1 MTFEI
6 VDRIRK
12 ELFITG
18 SALYEIVLAVSERV
32 NRKIQIIR
40 LHWQAST
47 FLHRIDGVVMETGRQ
62 LADHLTRSRFT
73 NGEHSVLAAMD
84 AILTR
89 SMSQVQGLKQALL
102 QIDTKIRDLKLEAV
116 HEDLLKM
123 QQDLSVRSARIQRL
137 TVTHRAVAV
146 GRSIRELPRSSS
158 VHLVVVMR
166 GAFLLAPSEDVVF
179 QPDDVVVLIGPESE
193 LSSCVTWFTS
203 QRS

>member
-1 MTFEI
+1 MTFE
-6 VDRIRK
+6 VADRIRK
-12 ELFITG
+12 ELFVTG

-47 FLHRIDGVVMETGRQ
+47 VLQRIDGVAMETGRQ
-62 LADHLTRSRFT
+62 LADHLIRSRFT

-84 AILTR
+84 AMLAR
-89 SMSQVQGLKQALL
+89 SMSQVHGFKQALL
-102 QIDTKIRDLKLEAV
+102 QIDTRIRDLKLEAI

-123 QQDLSVRSARIQRL
+123 QQDLTVRSARIERL
-137 TVTHRAVAV
+137 TVARGAAAV

-166 GAFLLAPSEDVVF
+166 GAFLLAPSEDVAF
-179 QPDDVVVLIGPESE
+179 QPDDIVVLIGPESE
-193 LSSCVTWFTS
+193 LPSCVTWFTS

>member
-6 VDRIRK
+6 IDRIRK

-47 FLHRIDGVVMETGRQ
+47 SLERIDGIAMETGRQ
-62 LADHLTRSRFT
+62 LVDHLTRSRFT
-73 NGEHSVLAAMD
+73 HGEHSVLAAID

-89 SMSQVQGLKQALL
+89 SMTQVHGLKQALL
-102 QIDTKIRDLKLEAV
+102 QIDTRIRDLKLEAV
-116 HEDLLKM
+116 HEDLLKT
-123 QQDLSVRSARIQRL
+123 QQDLSVRSARIERL
-137 TVTHRAVAV
+137 TIARRAVAV
-146 GRSIRELPRSSS
+146 GRSARELPRSSS
-158 VHLVVVMR
+158 VRLVVVMR
-166 GAFLLAPSEDVVF
+166 GAFLLAPSDDVVF
-179 QPDDVVVLIGPESE
+179 QPDDIVVLIGPESE
-193 LSSCVTWFTS
+193 LSSYATWFTS

>member
-6 VDRIRK
+6 IDRIRK

-18 SALYEIVLAVSERV
+18 SALYEIILAVSERV

-47 FLHRIDGVVMETGRQ
+47 FLERIDGIAIETGRQ

-73 NGEHSVLAAMD
+73 NGEHSVLAATD

-89 SMSQVQGLKQALL
+89 SMTQVHGLKQALL
-102 QIDTKIRDLKLEAV
+102 QIDTRIRDLKLEAI

-123 QQDLSVRSARIQRL
+123 QQDLSIRSARIERL
-137 TVTHRAVAV
+137 TIARRAVAV
-146 GRSIRELPRSSS
+146 GRSARELPRSSS

-166 GAFLLAPSEDVVF
+166 GAFLLAPSDDVVF
-179 QPDDVVVLIGPESE
+179 QPDDIVVLIGPESE
-193 LSSCVTWFTS
+193 LSSCATWFTS

>member
-6 VDRIRK
+6 IDRIRK

-47 FLHRIDGVVMETGRQ
+47 FLERIDGIAIETGRQ

-89 SMSQVQGLKQALL
+89 SMTQVHGLKQALL
-102 QIDTKIRDLKLEAV
+102 QIDTRIRDLKLEAV

-123 QQDLSVRSARIQRL
+123 QQDLSIRSARIERL
-137 TVTHRAVAV
+137 TITRRAVAV
-146 GRSIRELPRSSS
+146 GRSARELPRSSS

-166 GAFLLAPSEDVVF
+166 GAFLLAPSDDVVF
-179 QPDDVVVLIGPESE
+179 QPDDIVVLIGPESE
-193 LSSCVTWFTS
+193 LSSCATWFTS

>member
-6 VDRIRK
+6 IDRIRK

-47 FLHRIDGVVMETGRQ
+47 FLERIDEIAMETGRQ
-62 LADHLTRSRFT
+62 LADHLTRSRFA
-73 NGEHSVLAAMD
+73 NGEHPALAAMD

-89 SMSQVQGLKQALL
+89 SMTQVHGLKQALL
-102 QIDTKIRDLKLEAV
+102 QIDTRIRDLKLEAV

-123 QQDLSVRSARIQRL
+123 QQDLSIRSARIERL
-137 TVTHRAVAV
+137 TIARRAVAV
-146 GRSIRELPRSSS
+146 GRSARELPRSSS

-166 GAFLLAPSEDVVF
+166 GAFLLAPSDDVVF
-179 QPDDVVVLIGPESE
+179 QPDDIVVLIGLESE

-203 QRS
+203 QQS

>member
-6 VDRIRK
+6 IDRIRK

-47 FLHRIDGVVMETGRQ
+47 SLERIDGIAMETGRQ
-62 LADHLTRSRFT
+62 LVDHLTRSRFT
-73 NGEHSVLAAMD
+73 HGEHSVLAAID

-89 SMSQVQGLKQALL
+89 SMTQVHGLKQALL
-102 QIDTKIRDLKLEAV
+102 QIDTRIRDLKLEAV
-116 HEDLLKM
+116 HEDLLKT
-123 QQDLSVRSARIQRL
+123 QQDLSVRSARIERL
-137 TVTHRAVAV
+137 TIARRAVAV
-146 GRSIRELPRSSS
+146 GRSARELPRSSS

-166 GAFLLAPSEDVVF
+166 GAFLLAPSDDVVF
-179 QPDDVVVLIGPESE
+179 QPDDIVVLIGPESE
-193 LSSCVTWFTS
+193 LSSCATWFTS